1 MARIIDEICVVS
13 VFKGD
18 NKLIVVSNDK
28 IEEYETK
35 SFAFPKIKEAAKTF
49 VLKHFPE
56 LHNVKFSIE
65 RRNNNNDIH
74 FSTWLGGRNSVFKR
88 CIL

>member
-1 MARIIDEICVVS
+1 MARIIDEVYVIS
-13 VFKGD
+13 VFKGF
-18 NKLIVVSNDK
+18 NKLTVVSGGK
-28 IEEYETK
+28 TEEYKTE

-49 VLKHFPE
+49 VLKYFPE

-65 RRNNNNDIH
+65 RRHNNNDIH
-74 FSTWLGGRNSVFKR
+74 FSTWLGGRNSEFKR